1 MALDLSK
8 RKGWNVEL
16 NIVPFIDL
24 MSCLTAFLLVTAAWV
39 NTAALDIRPQG
50 KTREGGRECDQADCM
65 YLSVRPQGKTRE
77 GGRECDQADC
87 MYLSVLVEPD
97 AIWVGQSRIN
107 ELDRIPTTASGP
119 DFAKLGERLRE
130 LRKLR
135 YYADMDQI
143 EVAVESSRARPMSY
157 QAMVGAMDTAVA
169 AGFRDVGI
177 SDPNSLTTRPT
188 L

>member
-1 MALDLSK
+1 MAVSLDQGK
-8 RKGWNVEL
+8 RKGVNVEL

-39 NTAALDIRPQG
+39 NTAALDVQPKG
-50 KTREGGRECDQADCM
+50 KSRDGKPCDTDEC
-65 YLSVRPQGKTRE
+65 V
-77 GGRECDQADC
+77 
-87 MYLSVLVEPD
+87 YLSVLVEPE
-97 AIWVGQSRIN
+97 AIWVGRSRTN

-130 LRKLR
+130 LRKHP
-135 YYADMDQI
+135 YWGEHDAI
-143 EVAVESSRARPMSY
+143 EIAVESSGAKPMTY

-169 AGFRDVGI
+169 SGFRDVGI
-177 SDPNSLTTRPT
+177 TDPNGLTTRPT

>member
-8 RKGWNVEL
+8 RKGLNVEL

-39 NTAALDIRPQG
+39 NTAALDI
-50 KTREGGRECDQADCM
+50 
-65 YLSVRPQGKTRE
+65 RPQGKTRE

-157 QAMVGAMDTAVA
+157 QAMVAAMDTAVA

>member
-1 MALDLSK
+1 MALDLNK
-8 RKGWNVEL
+8 RKGLNVEL

-50 KTREGGRECDQADCM
+50 KAREGGKECD
-65 YLSVRPQGKTRE
+65 E
-77 GGRECDQADC
+77 ADC
-87 MYLSVLVEPD
+87 MYLSVLVEPE

-130 LRKLR
+130 LKKIR

-143 EVAVESSRARPMSY
+143 EVAVESTGRKPMSY
-157 QAMVGAMDTAVA
+157 QSMVAAMDTAVA
-169 AGFRDVGI
+169 SGFRDVGI
-177 SDPNSLTTRPT
+177 SDPYSLRTRPT

>member
-24 MSCLTAFLLVTAAWV
+24 MSCLTAFLLVTAAWI

-50 KTREGGRECDQADCM
+50 K
-65 YLSVRPQGKTRE
+65 SRE

-135 YYADMDQI
+135 YYSDMQQI

-157 QAMVGAMDTAVA
+157 QSMVAAMDTAVA